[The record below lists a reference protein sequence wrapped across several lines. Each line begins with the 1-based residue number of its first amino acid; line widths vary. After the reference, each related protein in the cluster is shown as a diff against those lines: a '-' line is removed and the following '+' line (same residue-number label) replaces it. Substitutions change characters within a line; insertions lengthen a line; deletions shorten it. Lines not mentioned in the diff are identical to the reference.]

1 MLLLLASVSFIAYRG
16 FGSASDRFGEYDRLS
31 KFNVNL
37 SDIESYIYKSAY
49 EVNRAIVTN
58 DFALMDKGSEAI
70 KQSLSLVDDCLD
82 IVHKPERKQA
92 LEKMRTALEKYNGLI
107 IEVKNGYKAAM
118 DEYDDKINPSFQN
131 MTEAFDRM
139 SDQAW
144 GVGNVQVLHS
154 ITLAWDDIAHAAV
167 WMGSFA
173 ETYNREDSAQAD
185 KYLEEAAKAVAGLG
199 AQLITE
205 EGRKVYAAFMEQY
218 NAFVTGFKHM
228 EATITAGNG
237 NMDAMRDIRN
247 SLVDQIDALNK
258 DVDANMREYGVET
271 LAANASTQ
279 STVLSV
285 SAVGLLISIVF
296 AALIIMG
303 LVRVLSRM
311 SRFAGEISKGNFGA
325 KLDIKEK
332 GEVGATVRAILEIPN
347 TLNDMAAEFS
357 TLERRVES
365 GYLDVQG
372 DVSKF
377 SGGFADLVKA
387 ANNIM
392 DRMGVIFDNIPSPM
406 VMLNAD
412 LKAAY
417 LNKIAQELA
426 GSDYKGKTCEEMFCR
441 EDYGS
446 ETCGLRNA
454 VRTSEIHSAE
464 TVASPRGRRMDIR
477 YTAIPMS
484 DAQGK
489 LAAVL
494 QFIVDLTDIKRAQN
508 TMLQVAKEASELSS
522 RVAAASEEL
531 SAQVEQVSR
540 GAEMQRE
547 RIESTASAMSEMNST
562 VLEVARNVGQAS
574 EQGEETRKKASDGA
588 ALVNQVVHAINS
600 INAVTTALQEN
611 MHELGEQAESIGG
624 VMNVISD
631 IADQTNLLALNAAIE
646 AARAGEAGRGFA
658 VVADEVRKLAEKTM
672 IATKEVGDS
681 ISAIQNST
689 KSNIERMAGAARSV
703 NEANDLANSSGDAL
717 EEIVGLAS
725 STSAVVTSIATAAEE
740 QSQTSEEISR
750 AISEINVVVA
760 ETTEGMVQSS
770 AAVQELSR
778 IAQELN
784 RVMDSLK

>member
-1 MLLLLASVSFIAYRG
+1 MLLLLASVSFIASQG
-16 FGSASDRFGEYDRLS
+16 FDSASDRFGEYDRLS
-31 KFNVNL
+31 KLNVNL
-37 SDIESYIYKSAY
+37 SDIESSIYKSAY
-49 EVNRAIVTN
+49 EVNRAIVIN
-58 DFALMDKGSEAI
+58 DFSLMDKGGEAI
-70 KQSLSLVDDCLD
+70 KRATDLMDACLA

-92 LEKMRTALEKYNGLI
+92 LEGMRTALEKYTGLI
-107 IEVKNGYKAAM
+107 ADVKSGYAAAM
-118 DEYDDKINPSFQN
+118 SEYKEKISPSFQS

-144 GVGNVQVLHS
+144 GVGNAQALHS
-154 ITLAWDDIAHAAV
+154 ITQAWDNIAHAAV

-173 ETYNREDSAQAD
+173 ETYNHDDSVQAD
-185 KYLEEAAKAVAGLG
+185 KYLAEAAKTVAGLG
-199 AQLITE
+199 AQLITD
-205 EGRKVYAAFMEQY
+205 EGRKAYAAFMEQY
-218 NAFVTGFKHM
+218 NTFETGFKHM
-228 EATITAGNG
+228 ESTITTGNQD
-237 NMDAMRDIRN
+237 MDAMRNIRN
-247 SLVDQIDALNK
+247 ALLDQITTLNK
-258 DVDANMREYGVET
+258 DVDANMREYGAET

-279 STVLSV
+279 SPVLTV
-285 SAVGLLISIVF
+285 SAAGLIISIVF

-311 SRFAGEISKGNFGA
+311 SRFAGEISKGNFSA

-332 GEVGATVRAILEIPN
+332 GEVGATVQAILEIPA

-357 TLERRVES
+357 TLERRVEE

-377 SGGFADLVKA
+377 SGGFANLVRA

-406 VMLNAD
+406 VMLNSD

-417 LNKIAQELA
+417 LNKVAQDLA
-426 GSDYKGKTCEEMFCR
+426 GADYKGKTCEEMFCR
-441 EDYGS
+441 EDYGT

-454 VRTSEIHSAE
+454 VRTTEIHSGE
-464 TVASPRGRRMDIR
+464 TVAHPRGRRMDIR
-477 YTAIPMS
+477 YTAIPMN
-484 DAQGK
+484 DKQGK

-588 ALVNQVVHAINS
+588 ELVNRVVHAINS

-672 IATKEVGDS
+672 TATKEVGDS
-681 ISAIQNST
+681 ITAI
-689 KSNIERMAGAARSV
+689 
-703 NEANDLANSSGDAL
+703 
-717 EEIVGLAS
+717 
-725 STSAVVTSIATAAEE
+725 
-740 QSQTSEEISR
+740 
-750 AISEINVVVA
+750 
-760 ETTEGMVQSS
+760 
-770 AAVQELSR
+770 
-778 IAQELN
+778 
-784 RVMDSLK
+784 